1 MFAGAPLYAEID
13 YKQTTTDFIA
23 ATVPPQIAIQG
34 IEVKEVL
41 DTESPEWKAVIVY
54 FKRGQVKQP
63 MSIFISADGK
73 TIIPGGMVFVNNK
86 PIFTKSLQ
94 PEFEKVSFTLTGEN
108 RIVFNPSGK
117 KTVFMFFDADCPYC
131 RQVKEQLKTYSG
143 EYRVVLKHFPL
154 EQIHPKAK
162 GKAIELQ
169 SEWMTSKGKGINN
182 LKEEAKKIVEE
193 DIEEGKKAEVQG
205 TPFYVME
212 DGSVLPP
219 NLAVKIFSKSAGA
232 ETVSPTSAVPCSKCK
247 APEEHTQKGELK

>member
-1 MFAGAPLYAEID
+1 MD
-13 YKQTTTDFIA
+13 YKQQATDFLV

-63 MSIFISADGK
+63 MSVFVSADGK

-86 PIFTKSLQ
+86 PIFIKTLQ
-94 PEFEKVSFTLTGEN
+94 PEFDKIAFKLSEEN
-108 RIVFNPSGK
+108 RIDFNPSGK

-131 RQVKEQLKTYSG
+131 QQVKEQLKTYSG

-154 EQIHPKAK
+154 EQIHPEAK
-162 GKAIELQ
+162 GKAIEMQ
-169 SEWMTSKGKGINN
+169 SEWMVSRGKDINN

-193 DIEEGKKAEVQG
+193 DIAEGKKAEVQG
-205 TPFYVME
+205 TPFYVLG

-219 NLAVKIFSKSAGA
+219 NLAVKIFSKSA
-232 ETVSPTSAVPCSKCK
+232 ERKTVPPVSTCPQCK
-247 APEEHTQKGELK
+247 SQDKPIQKGGLK